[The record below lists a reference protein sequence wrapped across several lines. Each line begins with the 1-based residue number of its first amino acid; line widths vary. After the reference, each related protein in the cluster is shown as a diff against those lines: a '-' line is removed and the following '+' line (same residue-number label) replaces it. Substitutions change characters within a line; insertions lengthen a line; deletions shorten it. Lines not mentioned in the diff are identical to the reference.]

1 MSKNGVTFDKKK
13 SGKDKLYNHLLQQ
26 FRIYLRRYRQYTAAE
41 ERQNSKDKEQK
52 LVEIDIL
59 STEVCGK
66 GRH

>member
-1 MSKNGVTFDKKK
+1 MKISFFQTWHHGNEKT
-13 SGKDKLYNHLLQQ
+13 
-26 FRIYLRRYRQYTAAE
+26 E